1 MESVGAVSTLPDNI
15 GAARTQTIAIENRS
29 PATPGE
35 YPTANFQGVTPD
47 YFRTMGIPLLQG
59 RAFSESDAYEAP
71 WVVIINQTMAKRYF
85 PNQNPV
91 GKRLAMGGRKNP
103 GQPDGADPSGRLPWK
118 EIVGVVAD
126 MKKLSLRAETVPD
139 VYVPYWQWPMQSPTL
154 VVRAAAN
161 SANIAAS
168 IRTEMKAKNL
178 PTPTVR
184 TMDEILSDA
193 VSQPRLQTL
202 LLGLFGMLALL
213 LATVGIYGVIA
224 YSATRRTHEIGIRIA
239 LGAQKWNVLGLVIG
253 QGMSL
258 ALIGVGIGGAAAL
271 VLARLMSSLLYEV
284 EPTDPP
290 TFVAVSFLLLAI
302 ALFACWVP
310 ARRAARIDPMEA
322 LRYE

>member
-1 MESVGAVSTLPDNI
+1 MADAEPDP
-15 GAARTQTIAIENRS
+15 RRS
-29 PATPGE
+29 GRGEFGEHRGLNPNGDEGEKPADPNGSDHGRDSFRCGF
-35 YPTANFQGVTPD
+35 PTAP
-47 YFRTMGIPLLQG
+47 
-59 RAFSESDAYEAP
+59 
-71 WVVIINQTMAKRYF
+71 
-85 PNQNPV
+85 PN
-91 GKRLAMGGRKNP
+91 
-103 GQPDGADPSGRLPWK
+103 
-118 EIVGVVAD
+118 
-126 MKKLSLRAETVPD
+126 
-139 VYVPYWQWPMQSPTL
+139 
-154 VVRAAAN
+154 
-161 SANIAAS
+161 
-168 IRTEMKAKNL
+168 
-178 PTPTVR
+178 
-184 TMDEILSDA
+184 
-193 VSQPRLQTL
+193 L

-224 YSATRRTHEIGIRIA
+224 YSATRRTHEIGIRIE

-271 VLARLMSSLLYEV
+271 ALARLMSSLLYEV

>member
-1 MESVGAVSTLPDNI
+1 
-15 GAARTQTIAIENRS
+15 
-29 PATPGE
+29 
-35 YPTANFQGVTPD
+35 
-47 YFRTMGIPLLQG
+47 
-59 RAFSESDAYEAP
+59 
-71 WVVIINQTMAKRYF
+71 IINQRMARRYF
-85 PNQNPV
+85 TNENPL
-91 GKRLAMGGRKNP
+91 GKRLAMGSRKVP
-103 GQPDGADPSGRLPWK
+103 SRPDYNDPTRRPPWK

-126 MKKLSLRAETVPD
+126 TKTLSLNAETVPE
-139 VYVPYWQWPMQSPTL
+139 VYIPYWQWPMQSPTL

-239 LGAQKWNVLGLVIG
+239 LGAQKWNVL
-253 QGMSL
+253 
-258 ALIGVGIGGAAAL
+258 
-271 VLARLMSSLLYEV
+271 
-284 EPTDPP
+284 
-290 TFVAVSFLLLAI
+290 
-302 ALFACWVP
+302 
-310 ARRAARIDPMEA
+310 
-322 LRYE
+322 